1 MIKKTVPIKGKVVFQ
16 VVGFYMDHVELRI
29 ISKEHGIVV
38 NLSGESLLELMD
50 QFYFAV
56 ESVISRLN

>member
-1 MIKKTVPIKGKVVFQ
+1 MIKKTVPVKGKVVFQ
-16 VVGFYMDHVELRI
+16 VVGFNMGHVELRI

-56 ESVISRLN
+56 ESVISRLS